1 MDGGTYQ
8 YTGSTTTTDRSA
20 TLYDDTEFN
29 IAKSGTIVTMNG
41 GIEGSG
47 NLTIGGEGQ
56 LTVNTPNFF
65 KFDGDLVMA
74 GGVLKLN
81 NKEVSDAGIGKA
93 KKLVMAGGSFV
104 TVGKNESSVT
114 YNFPIETVEGTTS
127 TVNFDLWNT
136 NKCKVTG
143 KGTLIW
149 DVHYLREYIEG
160 NWDGFTGQLIVNGS
174 GKAGSS
180 QFAVRNGN
188 GVRYATLY
196 LKGNASVNGGKNEST
211 YYLGGLSGDSSTK
224 LQGFNVKQNGKG
236 TWIVGTANT
245 DETFRGVIDDYAQDN
260 KHSGPTSIEKQGS
273 GDWRLTGKNI
283 YTGTTTVSKGRLIV
297 NGQHT
302 GTGAINVRSGAILA
316 GSGTLAGTTTINQ
329 NATLQVGDTLIN
341 GRGLTFGGALKV
353 NSGGIVNVLADR
365 TKSNTLTLK
374 GALTL
379 TNGAILQINEG
390 EIAEAPYNKTE
401 YQVFNISGGSIT
413 GTFAEI
419 QPATPGEGQTWD
431 TSELYTNGIIKVVGG
446 EDNPDDQTIVDPQ
459 PVGETKTA
467 LLAWGN
473 MIAKSY
479 DNSSNNNMMVGA
491 ENDEAFGFSMVITG
505 NLAKAY
511 TSAGT
516 PKLDIEYKGEMLQ
529 RTAIKLSNGAQ
540 NTIFMPEGA
549 KATKMSIYSI
559 TGTNASNRTSYWK
572 EVAGVNYT
580 ETTTTVL
587 DLDAPRSNPNK
598 VDFTLDNVPDKVT
611 FTNTGEQQCV
621 IIYLEYHFGGDTSG
635 VESIHLNEPIRIE
648 YYTLSG
654 EKVSTPAKGIYL
666 VRIYNHQGKIESRK
680 VIF

>member
-1 MDGGTYQ
+1 
-8 YTGSTTTTDRSA
+8 
-20 TLYDDTEFN
+20 
-29 IAKSGTIVTMNG
+29 
-41 GIEGSG
+41 
-47 NLTIGGEGQ
+47 
-56 LTVNTPNFF
+56 
-65 KFDGDLVMA
+65 
-74 GGVLKLN
+74 
-81 NKEVSDAGIGKA
+81 
-93 KKLVMAGGSFV
+93 
-104 TVGKNESSVT
+104 
-114 YNFPIETVEGTTS
+114 
-127 TVNFDLWNT
+127 
-136 NKCKVTG
+136 
-143 KGTLIW
+143 
-149 DVHYLREYIEG
+149 
-160 NWDGFTGQLIVNGS
+160 
-174 GKAGSS
+174 
-180 QFAVRNGN
+180 
-188 GVRYATLY
+188 LY

-211 YYLGGLSGDSSTK
+211 YYLGGLSGDASTK

-390 EIAEAPYNKTE
+390 EITEAPYNKTE

-446 EDNPDDQTIVDPQ
+446 EDNPDQTIVDPQ

-479 DNSSNNNMMVGA
+479 DNSSYNNMMVGA

>member
-1 MDGGTYQ
+1 
-8 YTGSTTTTDRSA
+8 
-20 TLYDDTEFN
+20 
-29 IAKSGTIVTMNG
+29 

-114 YNFPIETVEGTTS
+114 YNFPIEAVEGTTS
-127 TVNFDLWNT
+127 TVDFDLWNT
-136 NKCKVTG
+136 NKCSVTG

-149 DVHYLREYIEG
+149 NVHYLREYIEG
-160 NWDGFTGQLIVNGS
+160 NWDNFTGQLIVNGT

-180 QFAVRNGN
+180 QFAVRNGV
-188 GVRYATLY
+188 GVKNAALY
-196 LKGNASVNGGKNEST
+196 LKGTAQVNGAKNQST
-211 YYLGGLSGDSSTK
+211 FYLGGLSGDAGTFLS
-224 LQGFNVKQNGKG
+224 GFDVKAANGSG
-236 TWIVGTANT
+236 TWIVGGANT
-245 DETFRGVIDDYAQDN
+245 DETFRGVIDDRAQGGQ
-260 KHSGPTSIEKQGS
+260 KGKTTIEKQGS
-273 GDWRLTGKNI
+273 GDWRLTGANI
-283 YTGTTTVSKGRLIV
+283 YSGTTTVTKGRLIV
-297 NGQHT
+297 NGQHS
-302 GTGAINVRSGAILA
+302 GTGAISVRSGAILA
-316 GSGTLAGTTTINQ
+316 GTGSLAGATTINQ

-341 GRGLTFGGALKV
+341 GRGLTFNGTLKV
-353 NSGGIVNVLADR
+353 NNGGIVNVLADR

-446 EDNPDDQTIVDPQ
+446 EDNPDQTIVDPQ

-479 DNSSNNNMMVGA
+479 DNSSYNNMMVGA

>member
-1 MDGGTYQ
+1 
-8 YTGSTTTTDRSA
+8 
-20 TLYDDTEFN
+20 
-29 IAKSGTIVTMNG
+29 
-41 GIEGSG
+41 
-47 NLTIGGEGQ
+47 
-56 LTVNTPNFF
+56 
-65 KFDGDLVMA
+65 
-74 GGVLKLN
+74 
-81 NKEVSDAGIGKA
+81 
-93 KKLVMAGGSFV
+93 
-104 TVGKNESSVT
+104 
-114 YNFPIETVEGTTS
+114 
-127 TVNFDLWNT
+127 T
-136 NKCKVTG
+136 NKCSVTG

-149 DVHYLREYIEG
+149 NVHYLREYIEG
-160 NWDGFTGQLIVNGS
+160 NWDNFTGQLIVNGT

-180 QFAVRNGN
+180 QFAVRNGV
-188 GVRYATLY
+188 GVKNAALY
-196 LKGNASVNGGKNEST
+196 LKGTAQVNGAKNQST
-211 YYLGGLSGDSSTK
+211 FYLGGLSGDAGTFLS
-224 LQGFNVKQNGKG
+224 GFDVKAANGSG
-236 TWIVGTANT
+236 TWIVGGANT
-245 DETFRGVIDDYAQDN
+245 DETFRGVIDDRAQGGQ
-260 KHSGPTSIEKQGS
+260 KGKTTIEKQGS
-273 GDWRLTGKNI
+273 GDWRLTGANI
-283 YTGTTTVSKGRLIV
+283 YSGTTTVTKGRLIV
-297 NGQHT
+297 NGQHS
-302 GTGAINVRSGAILA
+302 GTGAISVRSGAILA
-316 GSGTLAGTTTINQ
+316 GTGSLAGATTINQ

-341 GRGLTFGGALKV
+341 GRGLTFNGTLKV
-353 NSGGIVNVLADR
+353 NNGGIVNVLADR

-446 EDNPDDQTIVDPQ
+446 EDNPDQTIVDPQ

-479 DNSSNNNMMVGA
+479 DNSSYNNMMVGA